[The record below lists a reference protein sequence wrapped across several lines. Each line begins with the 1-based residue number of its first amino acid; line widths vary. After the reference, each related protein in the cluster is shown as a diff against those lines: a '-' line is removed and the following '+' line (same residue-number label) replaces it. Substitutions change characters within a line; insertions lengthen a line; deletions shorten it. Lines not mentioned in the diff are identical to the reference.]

1 MHNAVGQPHQSLAP
15 ATRGRLDHLQKFL
28 CAPVAKPLDGRT
40 LFWFTLSL
48 AFSVYLASL
57 AMQQAFSSPYVLQD
71 DARQHIFWA
80 AKFVDAD
87 LFPHDLITDY
97 FQAIAPAGYTAMYRA
112 MASLGL
118 DPLVFSKLLPMALG
132 LIITGFCFAASM
144 RLLPVPS
151 AAFVGSFLLNQSL
164 WMRNGL
170 VSATPRAFTAPL
182 FVAFIYF
189 QLRGSRLA
197 TLVTI
202 ALMGLFF
209 PSIMFVAVGALLL
222 QLFRWKDRRLQL
234 SRDRR
239 DYVYAFTVLAT
250 MALVLLPYALK
261 TSGYGPV
268 VTASEARLMPEFLP
282 KGRMAVYHQGF
293 WDYWFT
299 GSHTGMISS
308 SVFYPLLMGLGLV
321 LPGLMFFPKRFPLI
335 AHISRGIGLLPRI
348 VLASLVMFA
357 AANALLF
364 RLYLPSRFTVNSFRI
379 LLALTAGIAAII
391 ILDAILRWANAR
403 QSRGFGLLL
412 VVAATGGL
420 AAALFL
426 PQTLSGVWV
435 DTRYKTGAAPQLYAW
450 LASTPKDALI
460 ASLSNETDNLPVFA
474 KRAILVGRETALP
487 FHRGYYAQIRQ
498 RAIDLI
504 HAQYSPDLAEL
515 QRFIQTYAVTF
526 LLVDRNAFMPD
537 YVTGDRWLRQFQ
549 PAVKEA
555 AVRLEQGVTPAL
567 ARLMDSCAVFETNG
581 LVLISADCVLRAA
594 TTGAREIPSS
604 SAPLPNRANDH

>member
-1 MHNAVGQPHQSLAP
+1 MQN
-15 ATRGRLDHLQKFL
+15 FL
-28 CAPVAKPLDGRT
+28 SAPVSNTLDWQT
-40 LFWFTLSL
+40 VCWFTLSL
-48 AFSVYLASL
+48 AFSVYFASL

-97 FQAIAPAGYTAMYRA
+97 FQALAPAGYTALYRG

-118 DPLVFSKLLPMALG
+118 DPLLLSKLLPMALG

-197 TLVTI
+197 SLVTI

-222 QLFRWKDRRLQL
+222 QLLRWENRRLHL

-239 DYVYAFTVLAT
+239 DYLYAFAVLVT
-250 MALVLLPYALK
+250 MILVLLPYALK

-321 LPGLMFFPKRFPLI
+321 LPVLLYLPKRFPLV
-335 AHISRGIGLLPRI
+335 AHISRGIALLPRI
-348 VLASLVMFA
+348 VLASLGMFA
-357 AANALLF
+357 AANVLLF

-379 LLALTAGIAAII
+379 LLALAAGISAII
-391 ILDAILRWANAR
+391 ILDVVLRWAIAR
-403 QSRGFGLLL
+403 GSRGFGGLLA
-412 VVAATGGL
+412 VAATGGL

-426 PQTLSGVWV
+426 PQILSGVWV
-435 DTRYKTGAAPQLYAW
+435 DTRYKTGQAPQLYER

-474 KRAILVGRETALP
+474 KRSILVGREIALP
-487 FHRGYYAQIRQ
+487 FHRGYYSQIRQ

-504 HAQYSPDLAEL
+504 NAQYSPDLVEL
-515 QRFIQTYAVTF
+515 QRFIQTYGVTF
-526 LLVDRNAFMPD
+526 LLVDRNAFTAD

-549 PAVKEA
+549 PAVKDA
-555 AVRLEQGVTPAL
+555 AARLAQGVTPAL

-581 LVLISADCVLRAA
+581 LVLISADCVLRASTTTRSDGA
-594 TTGAREIPSS
+594 TPSAS
-604 SAPLPNRANDH
+604 QLDQ

>member
-1 MHNAVGQPHQSLAP
+1 MQSSVGQHHQSPAP
-15 ATRGRLDHLQKFL
+15 ATRGWLDHLQKL
-28 CAPVAKPLDGRT
+28 LSAPVSKTLDSRT
-40 LFWFTLSL
+40 LFWFTLSC
-48 AFSVYLASL
+48 AFSVYFASL

-97 FQAIAPAGYTAMYRA
+97 FQAIAPTGYTLLYRG
-112 MASLGL
+112 MASLGV
-118 DPLVFSKLLPMALG
+118 DPLLFSKLLPMVLG
-132 LIITGFCFAASM
+132 LMVTGFCFAASM

-197 TLVTI
+197 SLITI

-209 PSIMFVAVGALLL
+209 PSIMFVAAGTWLL
-222 QLFRWKDRRLQL
+222 QLIGWENRRLKL

-239 DYVYAFTVLAT
+239 EYLYALAVLAT
-250 MALVLLPYALK
+250 MALVLLPYAIK
-261 TSGYGPV
+261 TSSYGPV
-268 VTASEARLMPEFLP
+268 VTGNEARTMPEFLP
-282 KGRMAVYHQGF
+282 KGRMAVYKQGF

-299 GSHTGMISS
+299 GSHTGMFSS
-308 SVFYPLLMGLGLV
+308 SVFYPLLMGLGLL
-321 LPGLMFFPKRFPLI
+321 LPGLLVFRKHFPLVDRVSRRI
-335 AHISRGIGLLPRI
+335 ALMPRA

-357 AANALLF
+357 AANVLLF

-379 LLALTAGIAAII
+379 LLALAAGLTAII
-391 ILDAILRWANAR
+391 ILDTIVRWAIAHAT
-403 QSRGFGLLL
+403 QPLGSIMAI
-412 VVAATGGL
+412 AATGAL

-426 PQTLSGVWV
+426 PQILSGVWV
-435 DTRYKTGAAPQLYAW
+435 DTRYKTGEAPQLYEW
-450 LASTPKDALI
+450 LARTPKDALI

-474 KRAILVGRETALP
+474 KRSILVGREIALP
-487 FHRGYYAQIRQ
+487 FHRGYYGQIRQ

-504 HAQYSPDLAEL
+504 HAQYSADLADL
-515 QRFIQTYAVTF
+515 QRFIQTYGVTY
-526 LLVDRNAFMPD
+526 LLVDRDAFTAD

-555 AVRLEQGVTPAL
+555 TARLEQGITPAL
-567 ARLMDSCAVFETNG
+567 AKLMDSCAVFEANG
-581 LVLISADCVLRAA
+581 LVVISADSVLRASL
-594 TTGAREIPSS
+594 TSSQKVTGSPVARP
-604 SAPLPNRANDH
+604 DH